1 MSMDQTGNQPSDGI
15 DWIARASKR
24 AKGKRPEYFN
34 DQAVELLTSTTMAL
48 AAEVSVLRQRLD
60 TVERL
65 LDARQLV
72 RRDDVESFVP
82 DAQGAYERGVATKA
96 YVARIMRGMT
106 QAMDELAADER
117 SVEEVIEEVRNL

>member
-1 MSMDQTGNQPSDGI
+1 MTTDQTTDGI
-15 DWIARASKR
+15 DWIARAPKR
-24 AKGKRPEYFN
+24 AKGKRPEYFD
-34 DQAVELLTSTTMAL
+34 DQALDLLTSTTMAL

-72 RRDDVESFVP
+72 RREDVENFIP
-82 DAQGAYERGVATKA
+82 DAEGAYERGVATKA

-106 QAMDELAADER
+106 QAMDELVADER
-117 SVEEVIEEVRNL
+117 PVEEVIEEVRNL

>member
-1 MSMDQTGNQPSDGI
+1 MSMNEATDSI

-24 AKGKRPEYFN
+24 AKGRRPAYFD
-34 DQAVELLTSTTMAL
+34 DQAIDLLTSTTMAL

-72 RRDDVESFVP
+72 RREDVENFVP
-82 DAQGAYERGVATKA
+82 DAKGAYERGVATKA
-96 YVARIMRGMT
+96 YVARIMRGLT

-117 SVEEVIEEVRNL
+117 PVEEVIEEVRNL